1 MSDLAQSFPWARD
14 EAELVTELQAG
25 SDAAFDWLVTYYH
38 AGVYNLAYA
47 MLSDASDAADVTQE
61 VFLRAFKGIHGFRRG
76 SSLKTWLYRIS
87 VRQALN
93 HRRWCW
99 RHRRERISLD
109 ADEQGKSASLELQ
122 DAEAT
127 PFEQYAAQETQAAVR
142 RALEQIPA
150 AFRSAVILRD
160 LEGLSYEEVGE
171 VLDVSVGTVKSRILR
186 GRRLLK
192 EILDPAM
199 RPAALGSARPSL
211 EKERQSPAG
220 ADSNVLFGSAA
231 IEASRIA
238 FPSVRS
244 KEVGDELS

>member
-47 MLSDASDAADVTQE
+47 MLSDACDAADVTQE
-61 VFLRAFKGIHGFRRG
+61 VFLRAFKGIRGFRRG
-76 SSLKTWLYRIS
+76 SSLKTWLYRIT

-99 RHRRERISLD
+99 RHRREQISLD
-109 ADEQGKSASLELQ
+109 GDEQGKSASLELK
-122 DAEAT
+122 DGEAT
-127 PFEQYAAQETQAAVR
+127 PFEQLAAQETQTAVR

-150 AFRSAVILRD
+150 AFRGAVILRD
-160 LEGLSYEEVGE
+160 LEGLSYEEVAE
-171 VLDVSVGTVKSRILR
+171 VLEVSVGTVKSRILR

-192 EILDPAM
+192 EILDPVMHPATAGTS
-199 RPAALGSARPSL
+199 RPMPENEEQASSGANSKSHFSSARAVPHGIAVPA
-211 EKERQSPAG
+211 SP
-220 ADSNVLFGSAA
+220 
-231 IEASRIA
+231 
-238 FPSVRS
+238 S